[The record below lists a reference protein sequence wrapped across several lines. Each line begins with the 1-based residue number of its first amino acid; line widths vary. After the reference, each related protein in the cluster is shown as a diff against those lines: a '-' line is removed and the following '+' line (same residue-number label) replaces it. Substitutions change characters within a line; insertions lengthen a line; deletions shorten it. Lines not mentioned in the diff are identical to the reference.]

1 MTIKLLKDLDFANKL
16 NVAEPVTEAAQAVVR
31 NYRGYL
37 YMNPANCAVVNNFIR
52 EAQQYGYDK
61 GMSEILEGVLSFV
74 NENRI
79 SWALATAC
87 ENIAA
92 NNSTY
97 SYIAKLGI
105 SKVEKLL
112 EMDESNVIAYIKAGA
127 LKGVKYIPEFREI
140 CKEVYKTQ
148 VSESAHTVN
157 YEMFTPFS
165 YTIVEGKD
173 IICMVGGKAFRI
185 NENHVE
191 ETKCD
196 DVTFNRVNA
205 HLTAFKQVGE
215 AIEYNWNGLNFSINE
230 DKLTVK
236 KGDKELGV
244 FESNVDFLKFA
255 DTYSRAIINGRQ
267 FLTIAGAVGEVFENC
282 EDITSVDMAREFNC
296 TNGTKGYIIEAKDN
310 IIAIGNGVETDS
322 QFMVEALQNL
332 QENCGIDAKVIY
344 ETRIN
349 EDMKKGNPEQYAAIN
364 EELQKTK
371 DAQAEIRYRKIEQL
385 AESLKDNPAAI
396 AVLNTLTKELRML
409 EEGKCEDKKCD
420 EHPEDCD
427 CEDCKKKKEEAAKK
441 EGKKEGEEE

>member
-16 NVAEPVTEAAQAVVR
+16 SVAEPVTEAAQAVVR

-61 GMSEILEGVLSFV
+61 GMSQILESVQSFV

-87 ENIAA
+87 ENISA

-97 SYIAKLGI
+97 AYIAKLGV

-112 EMDESNVIAYIKAGA
+112 EMNEADVIAYIKAGA

-148 VSESAHTVN
+148 VNEAAHTVS

-173 IICMVGGKAFRI
+173 TICMVGGKTFRI

-191 ETKCD
+191 ETTCND
-196 DVTFNRVNA
+196 ATFNRVNA

-215 AIEYNWNGLNFSINE
+215 AIEYNFNGINFSINE

-236 KGDKELGV
+236 KDNKELGV
-244 FESNVDFLKFA
+244 FESSTDFLKFA
-255 DTYSRAIINGRQ
+255 DTYSRAIVNGRQ
-267 FLTIAGAVGEVFENC
+267 FMTIAGAVAEVFENC
-282 EDITSVDMAREFNC
+282 EDILSVDNAREFNC
-296 TNGTKGYIIEAKDN
+296 TNGTKAFVIEAKDN
-310 IIAIGNGVETDS
+310 VISVANGVDTDNA
-322 QFMVEALQNL
+322 FMVEALQNI
-332 QENCGIDAKVIY
+332 QENCGVDVKVIY
-344 ETRIN
+344 ENRIN

-385 AESLKDNPAAI
+385 AESLKDDPAAI
-396 AVLNTLTKELRML
+396 AVLNSLTKELRML
-409 EEGKCEDKKCD
+409 EEGKKEGCKDCE

-427 CEDCKKKKEEAAKK
+427 CEECKKKKDGKK
-441 EGKKEGEEE
+441 EEKKEGEEE